1 MNHRFLIAH
10 VSALCLLAGVVR
22 AETVGSDAATRL
34 DAAAVEAPAASA
46 TGTSTADTSL
56 DDVVVVANRMPEP
69 LSKVGAS
76 VTVLSADA
84 IRQSQAVSAAD
95 LLARTPG
102 VTLARTGST
111 GSATSVFIRG
121 ADSDQTVV
129 RIDGVLLNDPSA
141 TGGGFDFSNLLTG
154 GMSRIEILRGAQST
168 LYGSQ
173 AIGGVIDITTAEPTR
188 PFGGG
193 VTLEGGS
200 HGTGYVAGDVGG
212 KEDGLSW
219 RVAGNYLG
227 TGGFPSFD
235 TAYGGAR
242 RDASQVGGGS
252 AQVRYDLSD
261 RLQLDLRG
269 YTARARTDFD
279 GYDTPYGTFGDDG
292 EYGRTNETVGYA
304 GLNWA
309 TFDSLAQ
316 RFAFQYTGSET
327 RNYDPA
333 VVAASTET
341 YYGIGRNYREEYQGT
356 WQIAPAYHAVFGAQ
370 HERSTLDTDTPAYD
384 ITPAPLGRA
393 VSLDS
398 GYAQLQAEVVPGLNL
413 TAGGRYDHHDVFG
426 GRATGQAAAAWALDG
441 GATVLRASFGQ
452 GFKVPSLYQLY
463 SNYGNRALRPEES
476 NSWDAGVERHAWDG
490 RVLAS
495 ATYFE
500 RQSRSLIDFFDCA
513 RPFTGLCTTE
523 NYANIARAR
532 ARGVELQG
540 SVTPLTALTV
550 AANYTYTGTRN
561 ESAGSANYG
570 NQLARRPAQTA
581 NLSADYRWPLALST
595 EVAARYAGRSFDD
608 AANQTSLGGYVL
620 VDLRASY
627 ALLDRLDVYAR
638 VENVGGKRYETAYRY
653 GTPGRVAYA
662 GVRVAF

>member
-1 MNHRFLIAH
+1 MNYRFFIAH
-10 VSALCLLAGVVR
+10 LGALCLLAGVVR
-22 AETVGSDAATRL
+22 ADSDASA
-34 DAAAVEAPAASA
+34 DVAPQ
-46 TGTSTADTSL
+46 DE
-56 DDVVVVANRMPEP
+56 VVVVANRMPEP

-76 VTVLSADA
+76 VTVLSAEA
-84 IRQSQAVSAAD
+84 IEQSQAVSAAD

-102 VTLARTGST
+102 LSFARNGSM

-121 ADSDQTVV
+121 AESAQTVV
-129 RIDGVLLNDPSA
+129 RIDGVLLNDPST

-173 AIGGVIDITTAEPTR
+173 AVGGVIDITTAEPTR

-193 VTLEGGS
+193 VTFEGGS

-212 KEDGLSW
+212 RQDGLSW
-219 RVAGNYLG
+219 RVTGNYLG
-227 TGGFPSFD
+227 TSGFPSFD

-242 RDASQVGGGS
+242 RDASQIGGGS
-252 AQVRYDLSD
+252 GQVRYDLTD
-261 RLQLDLRG
+261 RLQIDLRG
-269 YTARARTDFD
+269 YFTQARTDFD
-279 GYDTPYGTFGDDG
+279 GYDTPTFAFGDDS
-292 EYGRTNETVGYA
+292 EYGRTNQTVGYA
-304 GLNWA
+304 GLNWTPSDA
-309 TFDSLAQ
+309 LSQ

-333 VVAASTET
+333 VMAASTET

-370 HERSTLDTDTPAYD
+370 HERSTFDTDTPAYD
-384 ITPAPLGRA
+384 VAPAPLGGA

-426 GRATGQAAAAWALDG
+426 GHATGQAAAAWALAD

-452 GFKVPSLYQLY
+452 GFKAPSLYQLY
-463 SNYGNRALRPEES
+463 SDYGNRALRPEES

-490 RVLAS
+490 RVTYS

-513 RPFTGLCTTE
+513 GPATGLCSTE
-523 NYANIARAR
+523 PYGYYANIARAR
-532 ARGVELQG
+532 ARGAELQA
-540 SVTPLTALTV
+540 SVAPATALTV
-550 AANYTYTGTRN
+550 AGNYTYTGTRN
-561 ESAGSANYG
+561 ESTGSANYG
-570 NQLARRPAQTA
+570 NQLARRPSQTA
-581 NLSADYRWPLALST
+581 NLSVDYRWPLAVST
-595 EVAARYAGRSFDD
+595 TVAARYAGRSFDD

-627 ALLDRLDVYAR
+627 AVLDQLSVYAR
-638 VENVGGKRYETAYRY
+638 IENVGGKRYETAYQY

-662 GVRVAF
+662 GVRVTF